1 MLRKDIKR
9 GRRNKA
15 GGMGAQECG
24 VGAGAGAWRA
34 SGRRIQ
40 RAEKGSA
47 AKERGS
53 GDSNP
58 RQRAG
63 RGVWRGTRWAQT
75 TQNFDCPVCVFL
87 LSSHKPSVEPQRI
100 INYRHSHGAQQGRK
114 CAGSGANHSVSPL
127 SLCAHEFLSA
137 PFRPKG
143 GRVARTSPAFN
154 KRKSSRSPLWAG
166 RSPPL
171 QTWLPLFILN

>member
-1 MLRKDIKR
+1 MRR
-9 GRRNKA
+9 GRGRGCVEFERAAHTK
-15 GGMGAQECG
+15 GGEGQRCK
-24 VGAGAGAWRA
+24 
-34 SGRRIQ
+34 GRRL
-40 RAEKGSA
+40 
-47 AKERGS
+47 

-127 SLCAHEFLSA
+127 SLCAHEFLST
-137 PFRPKG
+137 PFQPKG
-143 GRVARTSPAFN
+143 GRVARTSPAFE
-154 KRKSSRSPLWAG
+154 KRKSSRSPSWAG
-166 RSPPL
+166 PSPPL
-171 QTWLPLFILN
+171 QTWLPLFILK